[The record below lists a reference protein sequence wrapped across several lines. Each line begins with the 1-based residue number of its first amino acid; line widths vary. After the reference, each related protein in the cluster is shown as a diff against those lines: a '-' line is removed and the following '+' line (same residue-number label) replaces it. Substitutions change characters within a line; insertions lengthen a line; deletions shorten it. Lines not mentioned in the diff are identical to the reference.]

1 MNKIIV
7 TIGPSSLDENSLQYL
22 RKAGAD
28 TFRINLS
35 HSNKELLP
43 KYINNLIKTNLPI
56 SIDTQGPQLRVISF
70 NINENITLGS
80 DILLLFKTRENLNLY
95 PENFI
100 IFNHP
105 ETFDQIEIGDN
116 LRVDVGGMVVRCDEI
131 LDRYIIKAKITSYA
145 SITRNR
151 AVDIIDKSI
160 KLDVLTPFDKYAIRY
175 AYERGCKKVFASFV
189 SSAKDA
195 KEIRAYLPNDC
206 ELVSKIETLEGIHN
220 INEIID
226 LSESILIDRGDLSR
240 ETSVSMIPI
249 ATNYIIDKCVKR
261 STPVYVATN
270 VLDSMMQNSIPSRA
284 EVSDIY
290 NLLNASVSGLV
301 LAAEVA
307 IGKNPIKSVA
317 LLRYLMNS
325 YLKYNNDYLT
335 IEKEKKPP
343 IDLIGEELFNWI

>member
-7 TIGPSSLDENSLQYL
+7 TIGPSSLDESSLRDL
-22 RKAGAD
+22 KKAGAD

-35 HSNKELLP
+35 HSNKELLD
-43 KYINNLIKTNLPI
+43 KYINNLIKSNLPI
-56 SIDTQGPQLRVISF
+56 SIDTQGPQLRVESF
-70 NINENITLGS
+70 NISEDIALGS
-80 DILLLFKTRENLNLY
+80 DILLLFKTRKNLNLY
-95 PENFI
+95 PESFI

-105 ETFDQIEIGDN
+105 ETFEQIEIGDN
-116 LRVDVGGMVVRCDEI
+116 LRVDIGGMVVRCDEI
-131 LDRYIIKAKITSYA
+131 LDDYVIKAKITSYA

-160 KLDVLTPFDKYAIRY
+160 KLDVLTPFDKYAINY
-175 AYERGCKKVFASFV
+175 AYDRGCKKVFASFI
-189 SSAKDA
+189 SSANDA

-206 ELVSKIETLEGIHN
+206 ELVSKIETLRGINN

-226 LSESILIDRGDLSR
+226 LSDSILIDRGDLSR

-249 ATNYIIDKCVKR
+249 ATNYILDKCVKR
-261 STPVYVATN
+261 SMPVYVATN
-270 VLDSMMQNSIPSRA
+270 VLDSMMQNPIPSRA

-290 NLLNASVSGLV
+290 NLLNSSVSGLV

-325 YLKYNNDYLT
+325 YKKYNNNYLS

-343 IDLIGEELFNWI
+343 RELIGEELYNWI